1 MLRRNFMYNTGWAL
15 QHFIVQRKTMN
26 NIQDT
31 LLFPVR
37 DAEARKQFLITC
49 AIMLTVFIIPI
60 LPTLIVMG
68 YCAKIM
74 RDVIEEKKSPSM
86 PSWQGSNWS
95 ELLVDGLRIYG
106 AQLVLT
112 LPLLVLMGCGIIP
125 MLAGSVGFA
134 ALPED
139 GGEGFAALGML
150 FFTIGTI
157 IFMLVSVLS
166 LPYSVIVSAA
176 LPHVATKR
184 SFQAA
189 FEFNQWFPI
198 FRQALGQFIVG
209 YVIIL
214 AASFVFTIVM
224 QVAMMTIILICIV
237 PVIMIPYISY
247 QLLIMNTVFAQ
258 AYVMGRDGLQSA

>member
-1 MLRRNFMYNTGWAL
+1 
-15 QHFIVQRKTMN
+15 MN

-49 AIMLTVFIIPI
+49 AIMLMAFIIPL

-74 RDVIEEKKSPSM
+74 RDVIEENKSPSM

-95 ELLVDGLRIYG
+95 ELLIDGLRIYG

-112 LPLLVLMGCGIIP
+112 LPLFVLMGCGMLP
-125 MLAGSVGFA
+125 MLAGSFGFA
-134 ALPED
+134 GIGED
-139 GGEGFAALGML
+139 GGEIFASVGML
-150 FFTIGTI
+150 FFVIGTL
-157 IFMLVSVLS
+157 IFMLVSILA
-166 LPYSVIVSAA
+166 LPYSVVTSAA
-176 LPHVATKR
+176 LPHVATRR

-198 FRQALGQFIVG
+198 FRKGLGHFILG
-209 YVIIL
+209 YAIVM
-214 AASFVFTIVM
+214 AASFVFAIVM
-224 QVAMMTIILICIV
+224 QIAMLTIILICIV
-237 PVIMIPYISY
+237 PFIMIPYISY
-247 QLLIMNTVFAQ
+247 QLLIMNTIFAQ
-258 AYVMGRDGLQSA
+258 AYVSGRDAIQTA

>member
-1 MLRRNFMYNTGWAL
+1 
-15 QHFIVQRKTMN
+15 MN

-49 AIMLTVFIIPI
+49 AIMLTAFIIPI
-60 LPTLIVMG
+60 VPTLIVMG

-74 RDVIEEKKSPSM
+74 RAVIEENKSPSM

-95 ELLVDGLRIYG
+95 ELLLDGLRIYG

-112 LPLLVLMGCGIIP
+112 LPLFVLMGCGMIP

-134 ALPED
+134 AMPED
-139 GGEGFAALGML
+139 GNEAFATVGML
-150 FFTIGTI
+150 LFSIGMM
-157 IFMLVSVLS
+157 IFMFVSVLS
-166 LPYSVIVSAA
+166 LPYSVVTSAA
-176 LPHVATKR
+176 LPHVATRR

-198 FRQALGQFIVG
+198 FRAALGQFILA

-214 AASFVFTIVM
+214 AAAFVFTMVM
-224 QVAMMTIILICIV
+224 QIAMITIILICIV
-237 PVIMIPYISY
+237 PFIMIPYISY
-247 QLLIMNTVFAQ
+247 QLLIMNTVFAE
-258 AYVMGRDGLQSA
+258 AYVTGRDGLQTT